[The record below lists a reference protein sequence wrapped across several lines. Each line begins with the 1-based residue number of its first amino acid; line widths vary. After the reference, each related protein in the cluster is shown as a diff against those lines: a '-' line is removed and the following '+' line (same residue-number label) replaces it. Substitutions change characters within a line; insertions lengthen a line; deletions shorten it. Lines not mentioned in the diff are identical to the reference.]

1 MVTLPT
7 PQGPAAHEHRDI
19 AEGFGDNADAYD
31 RARPRY
37 PDALA
42 QAVVATLPGRSIVDV
57 GIGTGLSSLPFRDAD
72 CTVLGVEP
80 DPRMAAIARRRGFA
94 VEEARF
100 EDWDSRGRYFDG
112 IIAGQTWHWIDPIA
126 GATKAADAL
135 VDGGRLVL
143 FWNAGDPPADV
154 AKAFGE
160 IYESINTGLPYT
172 PWTAGTSA
180 ATGYSTGIDTTADS
194 IAATHRYGEPERF
207 RFDWQATIT
216 RDDWALQIPTVGGHN
231 RIPAAELNQLIS
243 RMSDHIESL
252 GGSFTMSYSTVGL
265 TVPRIS

>member
-7 PQGPAAHEHRDI
+7 PQGTAAHQRRDI

-42 QAVVATLPGRSIVDV
+42 QAVVAALPGRSIVDV
-57 GIGTGLSSLPFRDAD
+57 GIGTGLSSLPFRDVG

-80 DPRMAAIARRRGFA
+80 DVRMAAIARRRGFD

-100 EDWDSRGRYFDG
+100 EDWDPHGRLFDG

-126 GATKAADAL
+126 GPSKAADAL
-135 VDGGRLVL
+135 VFGGPLVL

-160 IYESINTGLPYT
+160 IYESIDTGLPFT
-172 PWTAGTSA
+172 PWAAGTSA
-180 ATGYSTGIDTTADS
+180 AAGYSRGIDTTADN
-194 IAATHRYGEPERF
+194 IAATHRFGEPERL

-216 RDDWALQIPTVGGHN
+216 RDEWALQVPTVGGHN
-231 RIPAAELNQLIS
+231 RIPAAKLTELVT
-243 RMSDHIESL
+243 RMSDYIDSL
-252 GGSFTMSYSTVGL
+252 GGSFTMNYSTVAI
-265 TVPRIS
+265 TAPRTN